1 MGRYGTKIPVTIEII
16 RKEKWYVAR
25 AVELDFVS
33 QGRTP
38 EEAKKNLL
46 EVIEIQFEEMARE
59 GVLED
64 YLAECG
70 YELSLHTSP
79 ELVAIEKTE
88 FGFECRA

>member
-1 MGRYGTKIPVTIEII
+1 MKIPVTIEII
-16 RKEKWYVAR
+16 RKEKWYLAR

-33 QGRTP
+33 QGQTP

-70 YELSLHTSP
+70 YELPLPSSP
-79 ELVAIEKTE
+79 ELVAVERTE
-88 FGFECRA
+88 LALECRV

>member
-1 MGRYGTKIPVTIEII
+1 MKIPVTIEIL
-16 RKEKWYVAR
+16 RKGKWYIAR

-33 QGRTP
+33 QGRSP
-38 EEAKKNLL
+38 EEARKNLM

-70 YELSLHTSP
+70 YEVERASGP
-79 ELVAIEKTE
+79 EFIAVEKTAVSC
-88 FGFECRA
+88 ECRA